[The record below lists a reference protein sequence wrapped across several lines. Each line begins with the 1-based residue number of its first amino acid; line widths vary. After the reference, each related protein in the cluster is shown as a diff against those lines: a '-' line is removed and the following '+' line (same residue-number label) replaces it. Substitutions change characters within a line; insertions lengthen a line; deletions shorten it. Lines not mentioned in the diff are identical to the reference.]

1 MYAFGKLDYFTEN
14 YGRCS
19 FQSFGCVRGYHVL
32 SNLLAI
38 AGIIFRHKTYAELQ
52 NENQWLQI

>member
-1 MYAFGKLDYFTEN
+1 MADVLFSRLGVS
-14 YGRCS
+14 GA
-19 FQSFGCVRGYHVL
+19 HVL